1 MYMRKTIITTDKQES
16 LSPDQDWLDLEAIAE
31 VEMTSE
37 DIDHPIEAALIP
49 GQPSGWRASEPGKQM
64 IRLLFINPQ
73 HLKRIRLNFVETI
86 TERTQEYVL
95 RYSSDGGKSSQEI
108 VRQQWNFSPEG
119 TTSETEEHHVNLH
132 SVTMLELIII
142 PDINGGEPKATLDKL
157 QLA

>member
-1 MYMRKTIITTDKQES
+1 MRKTIITTDKQES
-16 LSPDQDWLDLEAIAE
+16 RSPDQDWLDLEAIAE

-49 GQPSGWRASEPGKQM
+49 GQTSGWRASEPGKQM
-64 IRLLFINPQ
+64 IRLLFANPQ
-73 HLKRIRLNFVETI
+73 HLKLIQLNFVETI
-86 TERTQEYVL
+86 IDRTQEYIL

-119 TTSETEEHHVNLH
+119 TNNEREDYQVDLKE
-132 SVTMLELIII
+132 VTVLELLIN
-142 PDINGGEPKATLDKL
+142 PDISGVDAFASLAQL

>member
-1 MYMRKTIITTDKQES
+1 MRKKIITTDQQES
-16 LSPDQDWLDLEAIAE
+16 LSPDQDWLDLEKIVE

-37 DIDHPIEAALIP
+37 DVDHPIDAALIP
-49 GQPSGWRASEPGKQM
+49 GRASGWRASESGKQM
-64 IRLLFINPQ
+64 IRLLFAHPQ
-73 HLKRIRLNFVETI
+73 HLKLIRLNFVEAI

-95 RYSSDGGKSSQEI
+95 RYSSDGGKSSHEI

-119 TTSETEEHHVNLH
+119 TTSQTEEHHVDLQ

-142 PDINGGEPKATLDKL
+142 PEINGGDAKATLEKL